1 MYRAV
6 VSNGVGGVA
15 DVQRRL
21 PATNLEERDVWRTGR
36 RAWCMVH
43 CALCI
48 AALIRALRRGRLS
61 SPVDGFTKEHTMD
74 DTTYIC
80 TSSSS
85 RTQCRLTSVCL
96 LIAARHIPSIRRRVS
111 QPCHHEESPTCKDPL
126 GARSIRYAVR
136 YPPAPASFSRA
147 RTAPAVCLKLR
158 PARACPWRLVSFP
171 SPPPLCRLPYLAHF
185 PRQTSLASRHPHEH
199 RTASSLSL
207 VLCNLAFISLFSQ
220 G

>member
-6 VSNGVGGVA
+6 VSNSVGGVA

-21 PATNLEERDVWRTGR
+21 PATNLEERDVWRTGW
-36 RAWCMVH
+36 RAWCIVR
-43 CALCI
+43 CSIDTAI
-48 AALIRALRRGRLS
+48 AWRETEQYRRWLQCDS
-61 SPVDGFTKEHTMD
+61 IPLTMPHL
-74 DTTYIC
+74 T
-80 TSSSS
+80 SSS

-111 QPCHHEESPTCKDPL
+111 QPCHHEESPTFADPL

-136 YPPAPASFSRA
+136 YPPVPASFSRA

-207 VLCNLAFISLFSQ
+207 VLCNLTFISLFSQ